1 MFNVCH
7 TRGQASII
15 TIKRGKVESPLPA
28 NKKIVP
34 YSGKFSRGPIFAVK
48 LNCTAHNGRE
58 CVRPQKFKPVQVVK
72 INHP

>member
-34 YSGKFSRGPIFAVK
+34 YSGKFRGVQFSWLSSIVQHIMGVSVCVHK
-48 LNCTAHNGRE
+48 NLNLL
-58 CVRPQKFKPVQVVK
+58 KW
-72 INHP
+72 